1 MHGHVDLAEFLE
13 DIALVL
19 GCYYLAVGALNA
31 IAAAWLW
38 RSGKT
43 ATYFRIGPLPV
54 SNAGLWAGLAGLCFA
69 LAPLAMTGNPAWMR
83 FVSLPQGVKDLL
95 DHVMTPT
102 WYMLGTAATLLVVF
116 VARRFFVKPA
126 VAWTGLNLALLFLGF
141 SLTDPNFAAIVA
153 KPDNVPIVGM
163 LLLLGY
169 FTWLGAAQAVK
180 NDERAARGEPPLE
193 ALARDKVLVWP
204 DLVYVELIC
213 MVLLTAL
220 LIVWAIGL
228 KAPLEAPANAV
239 RTPNPSKA
247 PWYFLGLQE
256 MLVYYDAWMAGVAL
270 PLLIIFGLMA
280 IPYLDRNPQGRGYY
294 SIRPRMFAYL
304 TFQFGFLVLW
314 ITLITMGTFFRGPN
328 WNFFGLYETWDARQV
343 VRALNVDLSQLFWVN
358 LWGVARPTAPEDA
371 GGGTR
376 LLYILWREAPGLLLL
391 AAYFIAV
398 PAAVVKSSRR
408 ARALV
413 RDLGW
418 LRFLVMS
425 NLLLIM
431 ALLPAKMLARWTLD
445 LKYFVA
451 IPEYFLNF

>member
-1 MHGHVDLAEFLE
+1 MHGHVDLTEFLQ

-19 GCYYLAVGALNA
+19 GCYYVAVGAMNA
-31 IAAAWLW
+31 VAAVWLW

-43 ATYFRIGPLPV
+43 VTYFRMGPLPV
-54 SNAGLWAGLAGLCFA
+54 TNAWLWAGVAGLFFA
-69 LAPLAMTGNPAWMR
+69 LALLAMTGSPSWMR
-83 FVSLPQGVKDLL
+83 LVSLPHGVKEFL
-95 DHVMTPT
+95 DRVMNPT
-102 WYMLGTAATLLVVF
+102 WYMLGIAGALIVVF
-116 VARRFFVKPA
+116 AARRFFVKPS
-126 VAWTGLNLALLFLGF
+126 VAWTGLNLALLFLGL

-163 LLLLGY
+163 VFLLGY

-180 NDERAARGEPPLE
+180 NDERTARGEPTLE
-193 ALARDKVLVWP
+193 ALESEKVLVWP
-204 DLVYVELIC
+204 DLVYIELIC

-239 RTPNPSKA
+239 KTPNPSKA

-256 MLVYYDAWMAGVAL
+256 MLVYYDAWMAGVVL

-280 IPYLDRNPQGRGYY
+280 IPYLDRNPQGNGYY
-294 SIRPRMFAYL
+294 SIRQRKFAYL

-314 ITLITMGTFFRGPN
+314 VTLITMGTFFRGPN
-328 WNFFGLYETWDARQV
+328 WNFFGLYETWDTRQV
-343 VRALNVDLSQLFWVN
+343 VKALNVDLSQLFWVK
-358 LWGVARPTAPEDA
+358 LWGVARPAAPEEA

-376 LLYILWREAPGLLLL
+376 LLYILWRESPGLLLL
-391 AAYFIAV
+391 AAYFIAI
-398 PAAVVKSSRR
+398 PAAVVKTSRWVR
-408 ARALV
+408 ELV
-413 RDLGW
+413 RKMGL

-425 NLLLIM
+425 NLLLMM
-431 ALLPAKMLARWTLD
+431 ALLPVKMLARWTLD